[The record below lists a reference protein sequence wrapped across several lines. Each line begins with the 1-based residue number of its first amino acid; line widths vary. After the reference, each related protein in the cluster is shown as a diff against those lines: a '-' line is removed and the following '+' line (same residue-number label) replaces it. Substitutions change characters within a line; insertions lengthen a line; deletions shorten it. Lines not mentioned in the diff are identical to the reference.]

1 MDLKEHLGFL
11 SGKWGREWI
20 VMALSI
26 LLAFLVW
33 FLVNLSQEYSGTIS
47 VPVVAQC
54 NIEGYGIESSNTVL
68 VSARCRTEGF
78 RLVREFSRRERKV
91 VKVKFN
97 SRDLRRTAPGVYC
110 VIGGAKNSYVD
121 QFFGEDAK
129 VEAFITDTLRFVFP
143 VENNKKV
150 PVEVPLSV
158 SCRSQYMQSGA
169 FRTMPDSITVYG
181 SQERLDAVER
191 VTCGRLV
198 LTDVHDSRHGV
209 LKLNAIKGVRFSADE
224 VSYQLP
230 VSRYVELRT
239 TVPVDVSDVPPGK
252 ALQVYPPQ
260 AEVVLRCAFPLAK
273 DPLSSF
279 KLYIDWDDF
288 SSSLTGRCTP
298 RVRRLPAGVLDYRVE
313 PEVFDCIEVR
323 G

>member
-1 MDLKEHLGFL
+1 MGLLERLKLL
-11 SGKWGREWI
+11 SAARNREWI
-20 VMALSI
+20 VFLVSLGLAAVVWL
-26 LLAFLVW
+26 LLALT
-33 FLVNLSQEYSGTIS
+33 QPYAGTVS

-54 NIEGYGIESSNTVL
+54 NIEGYGTESSNTVL
-68 VSARCRTEGF
+68 VSARCRTDGY
-78 RLVREFSRRERKV
+78 RLLREQSRRERRV
-91 VKVKFN
+91 IKVKFDR
-97 SRDLRRTAPGVYC
+97 SDMRRTGPGEFS
-110 VIGGAKNSYVD
+110 VIGGAKNSYVT
-121 QFFGEDAK
+121 QFFGEDTQ

-143 VENNKKV
+143 RENHKKV

-169 FRTMPDSITVYG
+169 FRTLPDSITVYG

-239 TVPVDVSDVPPGK
+239 TVPVDVSDVPAGK

-298 RVRRLPAGVLDYRVE
+298 RVCRLPAGVLDYRVE

>member
-150 PVEVPLSV
+150 PVEVPV
-158 SCRSQYMQSGA
+158 TATFRSQYMQSGP
-169 FRTMPDSITVYG
+169 FSTKPDSVVVYG
-181 SQERLDAVER
+181 PQERLDALEKV
-191 VTCGRLV
+191 VTGRLI
-198 LTDVHDSRHGV
+198 LTDLHTSQHGLV
-209 LKLNAIKGVRFSADE
+209 KLNPIRGIRMSADE
-224 VSYQLP
+224 IGYELP
-230 VSRYVELRT
+230 VTRYVELSAH
-239 TVPVDVSDVPPGK
+239 VPVGVMNAPAGHS
-252 ALQVYPPQ
+252 LQVYPPTAQ
-260 AEVVLRCAFPLAK
+260 VFLRCAFPIAK
-273 DPLSSF
+273 DPLSTF
-279 KLYIDWDDF
+279 RLYVDWKDF
-288 SSSLTGRCTP
+288 SSSLSGRCAP
-298 RVRRLPAGVLDYRVE
+298 RVQRLPSGVLEYRVE
-313 PEVFDCIEVR
+313 PEVFDCIEVH
-323 G
+323 